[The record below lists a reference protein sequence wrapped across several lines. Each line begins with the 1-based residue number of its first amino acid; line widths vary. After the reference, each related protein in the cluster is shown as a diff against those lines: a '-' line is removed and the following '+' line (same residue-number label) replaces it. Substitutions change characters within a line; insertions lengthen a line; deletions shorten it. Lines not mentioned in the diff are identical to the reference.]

1 MRVTGSYSFIGD
13 DDIRYVV
20 NYIADE
26 NGYQPTIEKIA
37 DTKFLKRA
45 ETGSLVIPNLANKLA
60 WIEA

>member
-26 NGYQPTIEKIA
+26 NGYQPTIQKVA
-37 DTKFLKRA
+37 DSKFLPPTEAR
-45 ETGSLVIPNLANKLA
+45 SSVNLNLANKLA